1 MWVKTSFWL
10 CGYFGLLLI
19 VIQQPFERI
28 GVFCRKR
35 TFDLHRQGQAANLDG
50 LKSFWMKRAQSS
62 MPDRESKKMGETG
75 SAAPQQ
81 DAGFEQQPWTR
92 VCDKFKKEFGQH
104 AYATWVGQ
112 LGYDGVDA
120 DTVELTAPTKFVRDW
135 IQRHYAPRIHDFFKA
150 ENPRI
155 KNLSIRLSARKE
167 IKRPGGDIKPDGS
180 RRTVSASAHNR
191 DANARDASVRAAAA
205 APLTE
210 GSALDPKYT
219 FDSFVVGKS
228 NELAYAAAKRIAET
242 NDVTFNPLF
251 LHGGV
256 GLGKTHL
263 MHAIAWEA
271 KRHNPDKRIA
281 YISAEKFM
289 FEFIA
294 ALRFKDTHAFKQKFR
309 TVDLLMVDDVQFI
322 ANKESTQEEF
332 FHTFNALVDNRC
344 QVVITADRSPT
355 DLEGI
360 EDRIVSRLGWGL
372 VADIHPTDYELRLGI
387 LQSKAEQ
394 AEQADDIIVPADILE
409 FLARRITSNVRE
421 LEGALNRVM
430 AYAMLVGRPI
440 TMDMTREVLQDL
452 IRANDRKLTIDE
464 IQRAVADYFNLRL
477 AEMLSERRARVI
489 ARPRQIA
496 MYLSKQ
502 LTSRSLPE
510 IGRRFGG
517 RDHTTV
523 MHAVRKIED
532 LRRDDSQIEDDL
544 TRLLR
549 HLEA

>member
-1 MWVKTSFWL
+1 M
-10 CGYFGLLLI
+10 
-19 VIQQPFERI
+19 
-28 GVFCRKR
+28 GV
-35 TFDLHRQGQAANLDG
+35 TGNAASQLD
-50 LKSFWMKRAQSS
+50 A
-62 MPDRESKKMGETG
+62 E
-75 SAAPQQ
+75 
-81 DAGFEQQPWTR
+81 FEQSPWKR
-92 VCDKFKKEFGQH
+92 VCDKFKHEFGQH
-104 AYATWVGQ
+104 AYSTWLGQ
-112 LGYDGVDA
+112 LGYGGVDA

-135 IQRHYAPRIHDFFKA
+135 IQRHYAPRLQDYFKA
-150 ENPRI
+150 EDPRI

-167 IKRPGGDIKPDGS
+167 IKRVTTGG
-180 RRTVSASAHNR
+180 VSASAS
-191 DANARDASVRAAAA
+191 ADASARATIA
-205 APLTE
+205 APVDE

-228 NELAYAAAKRIAET
+228 NELAYAAAKRIAES
-242 NDVTFNPLF
+242 NEVTFNPLF

-271 KRHNPDKRIA
+271 KRVNPSKSIA

-309 TVDLLMVDDVQFI
+309 AVDLLMVDDVQFI

-394 AEQADDIIVPADILE
+394 SEGIIVPAEVLE
-409 FLARRITSNVRE
+409 FLARKITSNVRE

-477 AEMLSERRARVI
+477 AEMLSERRARNI

-523 MHAVRKIED
+523 MHAVRKIEE
-532 LRRDDSQIEDDL
+532 LRMDDSQIEDDL

-549 HLEA
+549 LLEA

>member
-1 MWVKTSFWL
+1 
-10 CGYFGLLLI
+10 
-19 VIQQPFERI
+19 
-28 GVFCRKR
+28 
-35 TFDLHRQGQAANLDG
+35 
-50 LKSFWMKRAQSS
+50 
-62 MPDRESKKMGETG
+62 MGETG
-75 SAAPQQ
+75 GVAPEQGGGFDQQ
-81 DAGFEQQPWTR
+81 RWVR
-92 VCDKFKKEFGQH
+92 VCDKFKQEFGQH
-104 AYATWVGQ
+104 AYATWIGQ
-112 LGYDGVDA
+112 LGFDGVDA

-167 IKRPGGDIKPDGS
+167 IKRPGGAVNSD
-180 RRTVSASAHNR
+180 VSPKGNSKQQGARDTSARATASA
-191 DANARDASVRAAAA
+191 
-205 APLTE
+205 PLVE

-242 NDVTFNPLF
+242 DEVTFNPLF

-271 KRHNPDKRIA
+271 KRHNPTKRVA

-332 FHTFNALVDNRC
+332 FHTFNALIDNRC

-394 AEQADDIIVPADILE
+394 VTDVTVPAEILE

-464 IQRAVADYFNLRL
+464 IQRVVADYFNLRL
-477 AEMLSERRARVI
+477 AEMLSERRARTI

-523 MHAVRKIED
+523 MHAVKKIED

-544 TRLLR
+544 TRILR

>member
-1 MWVKTSFWL
+1 MPQQNL
-10 CGYFGLLLI
+10 GGLL
-19 VIQQPFERI
+19 F
-28 GVFCRKR
+28 GVGEG
-35 TFDLHRQGQAANLDG
+35 TYN
-50 LKSFWMKRAQSS
+50 S
-62 MPDRESKKMGETG
+62 MADRESDKMGATG
-75 SAAPQQ
+75 SAVSQQ
-81 DAGFEQQPWTR
+81 DTGLEQSPWVR
-92 VCDKFKKEFGQH
+92 VCDKFKQEFGQH
-104 AYATWVGQ
+104 AYSTWMGQ
-112 LGYDGVDA
+112 LGFDGVDA

-167 IKRPGGDIKPDGS
+167 IIRPNSNTNADQNTIQAN
-180 RRTVSASAHNR
+180 RRSTNHHDAGARAAVSAPI
-191 DANARDASVRAAAA
+191 D
-205 APLTE
+205 E

-271 KRHNPDKRIA
+271 KRHNPSKRVA

-294 ALRFKDTHAFKQKFR
+294 ALRFKDTHAFKKKFR

-322 ANKESTQEEF
+322 ANKGSTQEEF
-332 FHTFNALVDNRC
+332 FHTFNTLVDNRC

-360 EDRIVSRLGWGL
+360 EERIISRLGWGL

-394 AEQADDIIVPADILE
+394 VEGVLVPAEVLE

-477 AEMLSERRARVI
+477 AEMLSERRARNIV
-489 ARPRQIA
+489 RPRQIA

-532 LRRDDSQIEDDL
+532 LRRDDSQIDDDL